1 MTSSLV
7 LTEGNKKCISCGN
20 QHESSQMTEDN
31 TIRRKRLLHRSR
43 YTGMK
48 ETDLMLGRFAN
59 KYVKT
64 FNDEELDMYEKLLMA
79 GDPSIYAW
87 AVGREE
93 IPEEYATS
101 VMLKLKKFAIYEHD
115 PAKIED

>member
-1 MTSSLV
+1 
-7 LTEGNKKCISCGN
+7 
-20 QHESSQMTEDN
+20 MTEDI

-59 KYVKT
+59 KYLKE
-64 FNDEELDMYEKLLMA
+64 FGEEELDIYEKLLKA

-87 AVGREE
+87 AVGREDV
-93 IPEEYATS
+93 PEEYDTS
-101 VMLKLKKFAIYEHD
+101 VIQKLKQFAIYEHD
-115 PAKIED
+115 PAKVDD

>member
-1 MTSSLV
+1 
-7 LTEGNKKCISCGN
+7 
-20 QHESSQMTEDN
+20 MTEDI

-59 KYVKT
+59 KYLKE
-64 FNDEELDMYEKLLMA
+64 FGEEELDIYEKLLKA

-93 IPEEYATS
+93 IPEEYDTS
-101 VMLKLKKFAIYEHD
+101 VMQKLKQFAIYEHD
-115 PAKIED
+115 PAKVDD